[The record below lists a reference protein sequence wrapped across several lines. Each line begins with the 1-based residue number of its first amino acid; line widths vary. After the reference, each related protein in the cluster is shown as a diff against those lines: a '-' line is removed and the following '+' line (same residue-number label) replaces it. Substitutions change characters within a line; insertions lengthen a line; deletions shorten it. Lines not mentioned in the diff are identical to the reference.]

1 MGGFA
6 DFFKTSGEPKPIV
19 QTNTTSPAKGGD
31 ALLKL
36 ALPLLYKTLNK
47 IPKVAGPAPLTADQL
62 QAQDMAKAAALG
74 NVTSVAEGAARANN
88 FLTNPDILDASSNP
102 HLQSWMDASIRPITE
117 NFTQSVLP
125 NIRGESIM
133 ASGGVGGSRQ
143 GIAEGNATGGYL
155 RQVGDTS
162 ANIANAGY
170 NTGLGAMIS
179 GTQLAPQ
186 TAGLQLAPAEIFGAV
201 GQQNQDLTNA
211 QINNRNV
218 NRFMPWMLGSNAM
231 GMASAVP
238 GGSATTTVTGAPT
251 TQPPSMF
258 SSLLG
263 GAASGASMGSM
274 FGPVGTGV
282 GGGLGALLG
291 ILGR

>member
-19 QTNTTSPAKGGD
+19 QTNTSSPAKGGD
-31 ALLKL
+31 QLLKM
-36 ALPLLYKTLNK
+36 ALPLLLKTLGK
-47 IPKVAGPAPLTADQL
+47 IPKVGGPAALTADQL
-62 QAQDMAKAAALG
+62 QAQEMAKAAALG

-125 NIRGESIM
+125 NIRGEAIS
-133 ASGGVGGSRQ
+133 AGGLGGSRQ

-201 GQQNQDLTNA
+201 GQQNQDLRNA
-211 QINNRNV
+211 QINNNNV
-218 NRFMPWMLGSNAM
+218 NKFMPWMLGSNAM

-251 TQPPSMF
+251 TQQPSMF

-274 FGPVGTGV
+274 FGPVGTAA